1 MRNDK
6 DQDLDRILKEWA
18 SSHEPEK
25 RDIESLEQRLLS
37 RLLDQQPVGI
47 SRFATRETGS
57 HGRWRNVAVLTA
69 AAAALVFVSLAIHK
83 IAVRESL
90 DMANA
95 GSGTEPFAPALLTQ
109 TDAEHGKRLL
119 AELQNVFDRQVIWIS
134 EDSTEVSVGVS
145 PASEAHVTPPDGF
158 VAIRVTLVA
167 RRAPSESWKVV
178 DEMNVIAGE
187 QQAVELPQ
195 GSQAD
200 SGVFVW
206 AYPLADGSIA
216 VDFSGWKAG
225 PDKVSISS
233 SNVLKPG
240 QLSTIREYTKDGVEY
255 RVFQATELLK
265 NDNLG

>member
-1 MRNDK
+1 
-6 DQDLDRILKEWA
+6 L
-18 SSHEPEK
+18 
-25 RDIESLEQRLLS
+25 
-37 RLLDQQPVGI
+37 
-47 SRFATRETGS
+47 
-57 HGRWRNVAVLTA
+57 AVLTA
-69 AAAALVFVSLAIHK
+69 AATALVFVSLAILK
-83 IAVRESL
+83 IAVHDPL
-90 DMANA
+90 DSAIAVNGA
-95 GSGTEPFAPALLTQ
+95 EPFTPALLTH

-134 EDSTEVSVGVS
+134 EDSKEVSVGVS
-145 PASEAHVTPPDGF
+145 PSSEAPATSRDSF
-158 VAIRVTLVA
+158 VAIRMTLVA
-167 RRAPSESWKVV
+167 RRAPSKSWKVV
-178 DEMNVIAGE
+178 DAINVIAGQ

-195 GSQAD
+195 GSQTD

-216 VDFSGWKAG
+216 VDLSGWKAG

-240 QLSTIREYTKDGVEY
+240 QLSTIREYTQDGVEY